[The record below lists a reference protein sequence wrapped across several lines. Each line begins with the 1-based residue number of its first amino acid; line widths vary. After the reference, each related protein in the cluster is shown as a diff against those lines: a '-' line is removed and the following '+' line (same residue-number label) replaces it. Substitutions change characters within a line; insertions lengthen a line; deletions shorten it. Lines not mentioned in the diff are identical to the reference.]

1 MKTQLVNLISR
12 NNVMRFVLVFVL
24 AFSAVSCNKND
35 DMPEMRVNS
44 ESKDLA
50 YVLDNFEASFIAG
63 MSEDDFMKRGKIVPT
78 FKTLV
83 AALTKTKL
91 LSTVAKEQLTIF
103 APSDE
108 AFAQLGLNPSNIGD
122 VPNLTE
128 ILLYHAVEGKVYSTM
143 LSSKFVPTL
152 NGAAV
157 KINVDNNGVMV
168 NDANVIYADVRALN
182 GVIHIVDKV
191 LFPPT
196 KNLVEVALANAPEF
210 SILVAA
216 VVKAGLD
223 ETLSTGGP
231 YTVFAPTNAAFVAL
245 LGELGATSLD
255 DISVATLTKVL
266 LYHVVNGR
274 VYSSD
279 LSTGEVPTLNG
290 TFNVNVSTLKIT
302 DAKGR
307 EAGLVPSLLNVQA
320 TNGVIHVIDRVILPA
335 NL

>member
-91 LSTVAKEQLTIF
+91 LPTVAKEQLTIF

-108 AFAQLGLNPSNIGD
+108 AFAKLGLNASNIGD
-122 VPNLTE
+122 VPNLKE

-143 LSSKFVPTL
+143 LTSKFVPTL

-216 VVKAGLD
+216 VVKAGLA

-255 DISVATLTKVL
+255 DISVETLTKVL

-307 EAGLVPSLLNVQA
+307 EAGLVPSSLNVQA

>member
-108 AFAQLGLNPSNIGD
+108 AFAKLGLNASNIGD
-122 VPNLTE
+122 VPNLKE
-128 ILLYHAVEGKVYSTM
+128 ILLYHALEGKVYSTM

-216 VVKAGLD
+216 VVKAGLA

-231 YTVFAPTNAAFVAL
+231 YTVFAPTNAAFVTL

-290 TFNVNVSTLKIT
+290 KFNVNVSTLKIT

>member
-307 EAGLVPSLLNVQA
+307 EAGLVPSLLYVQA